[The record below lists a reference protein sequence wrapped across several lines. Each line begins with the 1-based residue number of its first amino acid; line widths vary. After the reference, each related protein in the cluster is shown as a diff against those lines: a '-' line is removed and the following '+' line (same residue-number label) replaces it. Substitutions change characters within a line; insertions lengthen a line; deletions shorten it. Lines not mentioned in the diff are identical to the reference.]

1 MEFSIRPVREEDSGS
16 IIDLLNPIIEA
27 GKYTIMDE
35 PFSIEDQLDFIRGFP
50 ERGVYN
56 AAVSDDTRRVIGI
69 QDVQPIS
76 TGVTALRHVG
86 EISTFVSLALTREG
100 IGRCLSLVTFKEA
113 RKQGFLKLTA
123 AVRADNPDAFAFYRS
138 LRFRATGKARKH
150 ACVRGRYIDEV
161 LMERFLDSD

>member
-100 IGRCLSLVTFKEA
+100 IGR
-113 RKQGFLKLTA
+113 
-123 AVRADNPDAFAFYRS
+123 
-138 LRFRATGKARKH
+138 
-150 ACVRGRYIDEV
+150 
-161 LMERFLDSD
+161 